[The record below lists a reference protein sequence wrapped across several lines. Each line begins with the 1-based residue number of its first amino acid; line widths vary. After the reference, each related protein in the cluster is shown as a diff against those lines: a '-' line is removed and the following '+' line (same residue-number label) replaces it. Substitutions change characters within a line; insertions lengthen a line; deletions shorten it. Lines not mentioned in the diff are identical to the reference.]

1 MTFRLEKILSL
12 RQKEEEA
19 LKNELSRVRS
29 EIRKVEE
36 EIIKVEHA
44 RRETEEQLRTG
55 NQTGAKVAFFLY
67 LISMYNE
74 HLEKL
79 KLNLSKLKSQ
89 EEDILKAYLEKR
101 SERRSFE
108 KLKERYIRSQALE
121 SDRKERI
128 IIDEVALQ
136 RYIRNQE
143 GK

>member
-1 MTFRLEKILSL
+1 LPFRLEKILSL

-19 LKNELSRVRS
+19 LKNELNRVRS

-74 HLEKL
+74 HLGRL

>member
-1 MTFRLEKILSL
+1 MPFRLEKILSL

>member
-1 MTFRLEKILSL
+1 MPFRLEKILSL

-19 LKNELSRVRS
+19 LKNELNRVRS

-67 LISMYNE
+67 LISMYDE
-74 HLEKL
+74 HLGKL

>member
-1 MTFRLEKILSL
+1 LPFRLEKILSL

-19 LKNELSRVRS
+19 LKNELNRVRS

-67 LISMYNE
+67 LISMYDE
-74 HLEKL
+74 HLGKL

>member
-121 SDRKERI
+121 SDTKERI

>member
-1 MTFRLEKILSL
+1 MPFRLEKILSL

-19 LKNELSRVRS
+19 LKNELNRVRS

-74 HLEKL
+74 HLGRL

>member
-1 MTFRLEKILSL
+1 LTFRLEKILSL